1 MNHPIEP
8 PRPAKVLI
16 GIAAVMA
23 ILLSGVT
30 LGVLSDAE
38 TMMPVS
44 GNASGEPAAS
54 QEQEEGYT
62 RPILQQHP
70 DGANGREASHG
81 VAEPCPQAGP
91 APDGRQDADAATGQC
106 GPQPMQID
114 RQKLLV
120 LLALWKLRS

>member
-8 PRPAKVLI
+8 PRPARVLI

-30 LGVLSDAE
+30 LGVLSDEE

-44 GNASGEPAAS
+44 GDAPAAPVAS
-54 QEQEEGYT
+54 QEQEDGYA
-62 RPILQQHP
+62 RPIMQLHL

-81 VAEPCPQAGP
+81 AAERCPQAGP
-91 APDGRQDADAATGQC
+91 DGRRDADAAGQC
-106 GPQPMQID
+106 DPQPMRID

-120 LLALWKLRS
+120 LLALWKLKS